1 MSHPLLTAPIGRSL
15 LLLAGP
21 TTALMLTQVLVAV
34 ADGIFVGRLG
44 TDALAGMALVIPFV
58 TLMFNIANG
67 GMGGG
72 VASAMA
78 RALGAGRLD
87 DAQAIVLHGLILA
100 VALGAG
106 FAVLDWACAAWL

>member
-1 MSHPLLTAPIGRSL
+1 
-15 LLLAGP
+15 
-21 TTALMLTQVLVAV
+21 MLTQVLVAI
-34 ADGIFVGRLG
+34 ADGMFVGRLG

-58 TLMFNIANG
+58 TLMFNIAYG

-72 VASAMA
+72 VASAVA

-87 DAQAIVLHGLILA
+87 DAQAIVLHALILA

-106 FAVLDWACAAWL
+106 FAMLD